1 MLNIY
6 NHSNK
11 ILSRKLSINSTK
23 KPTIAIIGAGS
34 WGTAIAILLAKNGV
48 PTNLWGRDKTKMQQ
62 IISDRCNSFFLP
74 QITFPELLQIELD
87 FTQLIIS
94 ADILLVAVPSHAFR
108 ATLTNIKQVK
118 SSIPNLC
125 WASKGLELESQKLLH
140 EVVIEVF
147 NKDLPHAVISGPT
160 FATEVAKGL
169 PTAVTIA
176 ANNSDFVSQLASLF
190 HNDTFRPYTS
200 SDVVGL
206 EIGGA
211 VKNVLAIAA
220 GIADGLGY
228 GANTRAALITRGI
241 AEMTRLALKL
251 GAKSETIMGLS
262 GIGDLMLT
270 CTDNQSRN
278 RRMGLAIGSGK
289 TIEQAQQEI
298 KQVVEG
304 IQTAKEIYSLA
315 ARHQVKMPIVE
326 QVYNVLY
333 NKMSAKQAVI
343 NLLKR
348 DYTHEH

>member
-1 MLNIY
+1 MQ
-6 NHSNK
+6 
-11 ILSRKLSINSTK
+11 RIN
-23 KPTIAIIGAGS
+23 
-34 WGTAIAILLAKNGV
+34 NE
-48 PTNLWGRDKTKMQQ
+48 
-62 IISDRCNSFFLP
+62 RCNTYFLP
-74 QITFPELLQIELD
+74 EINFPDRLQIQID
-87 FTQLIIS
+87 FTQLIET
-94 ADILLVAVPSHAFR
+94 ADIILVAVPSHAFR
-108 ATLTNIKQVK
+108 ATIKNIKQVK
-118 SSIPNLC
+118 KSINNLC
-125 WASKGLELESQKLLH
+125 WASKGLEVESQKLLH
-140 EVVIEVF
+140 EIVIEEF
-147 NKDLPHAVISGPT
+147 DDQLPYAVISGPT
-160 FATEVAKGL
+160 FATEVANGL

-176 ANNSDFVSQLASLF
+176 SNNSDYVSQLAGLF
-190 HNDTFRPYTS
+190 HNETFRPYIS

-206 EIGGA
+206 EIGGS

-262 GIGDLMLT
+262 GIGDLLLT

-289 TIEQAQQEI
+289 TVELAQKEI
-298 KQVVEG
+298 NQVVEG

-315 ARHQVKMPIVE
+315 KKHQVKMPIVE

-333 NKMSAKQAVI
+333 NQMSAKQAVV
-343 NLLKR
+343 NLLQR

>member
-1 MLNIY
+1 M
-6 NHSNK
+6 
-11 ILSRKLSINSTK
+11 LSRKLSINSTT
-23 KPTIAIIGAGS
+23 KPTIAIVGAGS
-34 WGTAIAILLAKNGV
+34 WGTAIAILLAKNGI
-48 PTNLWGRDKTKMQQ
+48 PTNLWGRDKNKMQR
-62 IISDRCNSFFLP
+62 ISKERCNSFFLP
-74 QITFPELLQIELD
+74 KIYFPELLNIEHD
-87 FTQLIIS
+87 FSQLILA
-94 ADILLVAVPSHAFR
+94 ADIILVAVPSHAFR
-108 ATLTNIKQVK
+108 ATIKSIKQAK
-118 SSIPNLC
+118 SAIPNLC
-125 WASKGLELESQKLLH
+125 WASKGLELGSQKLLH
-140 EVVIEVF
+140 EIVIEEF
-147 NKDLPHAVISGPT
+147 DNQLSYAVISGPT
-160 FATEVAKGL
+160 FATEVATGL

-176 ANNSDFVSQLASLF
+176 SNNSDFVSQLASLF
-190 HNDTFRPYTS
+190 HNDTFRPYIS
-200 SDVVGL
+200 ADVVGL

-241 AEMTRLALKL
+241 AEMSRLALKL

-262 GIGDLMLT
+262 GVGDLLLT

-278 RRMGLAIGSGK
+278 RRMGLAIGNGK
-289 TIEQAQQEI
+289 TIEQAQKEI
-298 KQVVEG
+298 NQVVEG

-333 NKMSAKQAVI
+333 NNMSAKQAVI